1 MVIWDLSNKTLRE
14 ELIGTYPGPDL
25 PRVAPGSFPARRM
38 PLGPIAAAAPPL
50 APSPPR
56 LGLPPRRRLASVRS
70 ASVRCSGA
78 SNRRTGPL
86 LSLVAAVQHGL
97 ISPCKQTG
105 RDSGLISPCKQTGRD
120 L

>member
-25 PRVAPGSFPARRM
+25 PRVAPGSFPACRL

-56 LGLPPRRRLASVRS
+56 LSPRRRPASIRS
-70 ASVRCSGA
+70 ASVRRPVA
-78 SNRRTGPL
+78 APPRFVLPRF
-86 LSLVAAVQHGL
+86 VAAVPPIAGQAL
-97 ISPCKQTG
+97 S
-105 RDSGLISPCKQTGRD
+105 
-120 L
+120 